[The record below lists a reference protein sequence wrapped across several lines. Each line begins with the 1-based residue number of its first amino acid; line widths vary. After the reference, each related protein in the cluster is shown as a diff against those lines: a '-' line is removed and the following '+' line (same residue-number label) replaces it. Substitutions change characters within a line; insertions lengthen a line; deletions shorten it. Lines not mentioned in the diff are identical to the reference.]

1 MGPCGSNGS
10 ARGIH
15 FEEFAEDLQFTLFP
29 NPAHDLVSLEIANP
43 TSAAYTLTIM
53 GMDGRTIETVVVN
66 ASEGSARVQ
75 QSISL
80 QALSP
85 GLYFI
90 NVTSGKQTL
99 SQMVVKE

>member
-1 MGPCGSNGS
+1 
-10 ARGIH
+10 
-15 FEEFAEDLQFTLFP
+15 
-29 NPAHDLVSLEIANP
+29 
-43 TSAAYTLTIM
+43 M